1 MAKINFIDSGSKLLE
16 LSMNAT
22 ADALNDAVKA
32 GAELLKTYTKNTGKQ
47 IEGPYKTGQTLA
59 SITVK
64 SPKRGKDGWTA
75 YVTYNGV
82 NRKGNRNAEVA
93 FLNEYGARGHVAR
106 PFNQQAVAQGEGPVI
121 QKMEDILTERM
132 KG

>member
-1 MAKINFIDSGSKLLE
+1 MASIQFTMNSSTLIEIESASGAMSE
-16 LSMNAT
+16 
-22 ADALNDAVKA
+22 AVKA
-32 GAELLKTYTKNTGKQ
+32 GAELLKTYTKNTGRQ

-59 SITVK
+59 ALTVK
-64 SPKRGKDGWTA
+64 TPRKGADGWES

-106 PFNQQAVAQGEGPVI
+106 PFNRQALEQGEGPII
-121 QKMEDILTERM
+121 QRMEDVLNEKM